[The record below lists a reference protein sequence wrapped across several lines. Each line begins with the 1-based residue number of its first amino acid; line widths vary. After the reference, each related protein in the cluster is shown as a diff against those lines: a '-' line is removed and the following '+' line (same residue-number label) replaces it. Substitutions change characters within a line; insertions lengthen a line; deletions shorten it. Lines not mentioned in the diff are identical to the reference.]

1 MTKVV
6 LMLAALAVLLVF
18 HMWASA
24 RPRRLW
30 YLGAI
35 TPVIWLGVLIWMA
48 VTGVFRD
55 NLLGLLFGGLAP
67 MAVLL
72 GIWTYGREAADA
84 REAAAETAGDAAPA
98 DADKE

>member
-35 TPVIWLGVLIWMA
+35 APVIWLGVLIWMA
-48 VTGVFRD
+48 VAGVFQS
-55 NLLGLLFGGLAP
+55 NLTGLLFGGLAP
-67 MAVLL
+67 LVVLL
-72 GIWTYGREAADA
+72 GLWAYGREAAEA
-84 REAAAETAGDAAPA
+84 RDAAAPQAPA
-98 DADKE
+98 AE

>member
-48 VTGVFRD
+48 VTGVFQD

-72 GIWTYGREAADA
+72 
-84 REAAAETAGDAAPA
+84 
-98 DADKE
+98 